1 MFLNKYVNDEYY
13 EFILDEYDEGYLSTL
28 DEEQFKIIY
37 DLFKEYGFT
46 YIEDIILK
54 YLEIFEMEYGEVK
67 EKLEDLK
74 TELGDNFIYIISNQL
89 SLLDRIFE

>member
-37 DLFKEYGFT
+37 DLFKQYGFT
-46 YIEDIILK
+46 YIEDII
-54 YLEIFEMEYGEVK
+54 
-67 EKLEDLK
+67 
-74 TELGDNFIYIISNQL
+74 
-89 SLLDRIFE
+89 

>member
-37 DLFKEYGFT
+37 DLFREYGFT

>member
-74 TELGDNFIYIISNQL
+74 TELGNNFIYIISNQL

>member
-1 MFLNKYVNDEYY
+1 MFLNKYVHDEYY

-28 DEEQFKIIY
+28 DEEQFKRIY
-37 DLFKEYGFT
+37 NLFKEYGFT